1 VRYKLLGPSGL
12 RVSEVALG
20 TMTFGEDWGW
30 GASNEE
36 SRRIFERFAEAG
48 GNFVDT
54 SNNYTNGTAERFVG
68 EFIAADR
75 DHFVVATK
83 YSLTER
89 RDDPNA
95 GGNHRKNMMRSIE
108 GSLRRLGTDHVDLLW
123 LHMWDATTPVDEV
136 LRAFDDLV
144 RAGKVLYVGMS
155 DTPAWVVAQA
165 VTTAALRG
173 WTAPVAVQAPWS
185 LADRG
190 VERDLLPMARAFGL
204 AVTPWG
210 LLEGGVLTG
219 KYEDPDSGPRRYGDE
234 QQSKRV
240 LSLAHVVRDVAKE
253 TGRTVAQV
261 AINWIRR
268 QASTVIPILG
278 ARTVAQVEDDLG
290 CLEFE
295 LTDEEVDRLSEAS
308 PVQLGFPRAFLES
321 DGVRDLIFGKTFDSI
336 DQRS

>member
-1 VRYKLLGPSGL
+1 MVRYKLLGPSGL

-36 SRRIFERFAEAG
+36 SRRIFDRFADAG

-68 EFIAADR
+68 EFIAAER

-123 LHMWDATTPVDEV
+123 LRMWDATTPVDEV

-165 VTTAALRG
+165 VTTTALRG

-190 VERDLLPMARAFGL
+190 VEREVRDRVQAPFHVEIVGDVVALQPEAWLPHEMADVVPVSGEEVVQAEHLPALRQQPLAQVGPQESRSTADQDPSHAAPTPGRAAG
-204 AVTPWG
+204 G
-210 LLEGGVLTG
+210 HEGG
-219 KYEDPDSGPRRYGDE
+219 
-234 QQSKRV
+234 
-240 LSLAHVVRDVAKE
+240 AA
-253 TGRTVAQV
+253 
-261 AINWIRR
+261 
-268 QASTVIPILG
+268 
-278 ARTVAQVEDDLG
+278 DL
-290 CLEFE
+290 
-295 LTDEEVDRLSEAS
+295 
-308 PVQLGFPRAFLES
+308 
-321 DGVRDLIFGKTFDSI
+321 
-336 DQRS
+336 